1 MLPHFN
7 GIECTSSQIPQE
19 LDSIRKISILLE
31 SIGDLQK
38 ILNLKSKSMYI
49 ELIIPL
55 NLYHESILKQ
65 CVGIQRIILKG
76 THENMDQ
83 IFADFIAYKRFPFVM
98 DGQIN
103 RYNVDVYRNP
113 TNVHTEDKDLKIF
126 LKQEI

>member
-1 MLPHFN
+1 
-7 GIECTSSQIPQE
+7 
-19 LDSIRKISILLE
+19 
-31 SIGDLQK
+31 
-38 ILNLKSKSMYI
+38 MYI

-83 IFADFIAYKRFPFVM
+83 IFADFIAYKRFPFVI

-103 RYNVDVYRNP
+103 RHNVDIYRNP
-113 TNVHTEDKDLKIF
+113 TNVHTEDKDLKKF
-126 LKQEI
+126 LNHEI